1 MTFEKKR
8 TLTLVSNTENENITQ
23 ENINTEAQE
32 RIKRR
37 ENVTQPAD
45 VSYHTNPMYEKLLK
59 FRETQKKKRF
69 TVEDLLKW

>member
-1 MTFEKKR
+1 MIDKEKR
-8 TLTLVSNTENENITQ
+8 RLTVVENVSTRPD
-23 ENINTEAQE
+23 INTETQE

-37 ENVTQPAD
+37 ENVTAPPD
-45 VSYHTNPMYEKLLK
+45 VGYHTNPMYEKLLK

>member
-8 TLTLVSNTENENITQ
+8 TLTLVSNTGNENITQ

-32 RIKRR
+32 RIKQR
-37 ENVTQPAD
+37 ENVTQPD